1 VKEIPKDP
9 WSEKQIQDR
18 VKDGAE
24 FCRKQYQDGGHLSG
38 AVYMGDDKHWNFV
51 SDVMAMY

>member
-1 VKEIPKDP
+1 M
-9 WSEKQIQDR
+9 DR
-18 VKDGAE
+18 VKEGSE